1 MISIDFSLVPRKAD
15 PAIRPVRQMRVLLI
29 VASLAFMLCVPGC
42 KNPFHTRKSPP
53 PVTETGGTW
62 KTPSEPEDVV
72 DNLFYAYNE
81 MVAANFDRCLCDSF
95 RFSAP
100 EDSAQAVQ
108 DNRAELFADWDRRVE
123 LRVASQIFSLL
134 QTRPDSI
141 SLELRFDPD
150 PPVPDDVSDSTAI
163 LERDYE
169 LVIIDMKADPW
180 HTVTAQGTATF
191 QMRQTS
197 LNWWCI
203 YFWRDVP
210 KKSGD
215 YDWGDFKAQFR

>member
-1 MISIDFSLVPRKAD
+1 MRRFVWSPRGGSPVIRPAKQTRALFLLASLVL
-15 PAIRPVRQMRVLLI
+15 V
-29 VASLAFMLCVPGC
+29 LCVLGC
-42 KNPFHTRKSPP
+42 KNPFRTRKSPP
-53 PVTETGGTW
+53 PVNQAGGTW

-81 MVAANFDRCLCDSF
+81 MVVANFDRCLCDSF

-123 LRVASQIFSLL
+123 LRVASQIFNLL
-134 QTRPDSI
+134 QTRSDSV
-141 SLELRFDPD
+141 SLELRFYADPS
-150 PPVPDDVSDSTAI
+150 VPDDVTDSTAV
-163 LERDYE
+163 LSRDYE
-169 LVIIDMKADPW
+169 LVIFDLKADPW
-180 HTVTAQGTATF
+180 SADTAEGTATF

-210 KKSGD
+210 KEPGD

>member
-1 MISIDFSLVPRKAD
+1 MKQS
-15 PAIRPVRQMRVLLI
+15 RVIFIL
-29 VASLAFMLCVPGC
+29 ASLALVLCVLGC
-42 KNPFHTRKSPP
+42 KNPFRTRKSPP

-62 KTPSEPEDVV
+62 KTPSKPNGVV

-81 MVAANFDRCLCDSF
+81 MVVANFDRCLCDSF

-123 LRVASQIFSLL
+123 LRVTSQIFNLL
-134 QTRPDSI
+134 QTKSDSV

-150 PPVPDDVSDSTAI
+150 APVPDYVTDSTAV
-163 LERDYE
+163 LLRDYE
-169 LVIIDMKADPW
+169 LVIIDMKASPW
-180 HTVTAQGTATF
+180 NTLTADGTATF
-191 QMRQTS
+191 HMRQTS
-197 LNWWCI
+197 LDWWCI
-203 YFWRDVP
+203 HFWQDMP
-210 KKSGD
+210 KKPGE